1 LSAVFY
7 IIAADMQSKV
17 LCFATRNANKLVE
30 IRQRVPPGISL
41 IDLNEL
47 GQKDEL
53 PETGDTLEHN
63 SLEKARFV
71 LVKYGIDCFADD
83 TGLEVYALGNKPGVH
98 SARYAGE
105 DKDSDANMALL
116 LRNLD
121 GIADRRAR
129 FRTIIS
135 LLWKG
140 SEYLFEGIAEGHIA
154 RKRRGDQGF
163 GYDPIFI
170 PEGSDRCFAEMSLE
184 EKNSISHRA
193 KAFDKLIAF
202 LTEEV

>member
-1 LSAVFY
+1 
-7 IIAADMQSKV
+7 MQSKV
-17 LCFATRNANKLVE
+17 LCFATRNENKLVE

-41 IDLNEL
+41 IDLDEL
-47 GQKDEL
+47 GQKGEL

-71 LVKYGIDCFADD
+71 LEQYGIDCFADD
-83 TGLEVYALGNKPGVH
+83 TGLQVYALGNKPGVH

-105 DKDSDANMALL
+105 RKDSDANMALL

-129 FRTIIS
+129 FRTVIS

-140 SEYLFEGIAEGHIA
+140 SEYLFDGIAEGRIA
-154 RKRRGDQGF
+154 RKRRGDKGF

-170 PEGSDRCFAEMSLE
+170 PEGSERCFAEMSLE

>member
-1 LSAVFY
+1 
-7 IIAADMQSKV
+7 MQSKV
-17 LCFATRNANKLVE
+17 LCFATRNTNKLVE

-41 IDLNEL
+41 IDLDEL
-47 GQKDEL
+47 GQKGEL

-63 SLEKARFV
+63 SLQKARFV
-71 LVKYGIDCFADD
+71 LEKYRIDCFADD

-105 DKDSDANMALL
+105 GKDSDANMALL

-129 FRTIIS
+129 FRTVIS

-140 SEYLFEGIAEGHIA
+140 SEYLFDGIAEGHIA
-154 RKRRGDQGF
+154 HKRRGDKGF
-163 GYDPIFI
+163 GYDPVFI

-193 KAFDKLIAF
+193 RAFDKLIAF